1 LTFAARLRPTL
12 ICFRGVPENA
22 IPGAAKLTQ
31 LTGRAAQRTAA
42 AGLRPPPLALLI
54 ECPISTVNAFRLCFW
69 TENSHRAAVKLLK
82 RLNFSGLPG
91 IAGGESD
98 EGIRMIRG
106 FFRLIGLLLLAG
118 GFVFLVYDGARSIA
132 DQALRLTRLG
142 EFWNDI
148 NQASQ
153 RSFQALIDAN
163 APFLSGLLKL
173 LLNQPAWA
181 VMGVLGIV
189 LMLLFRPSKPL
200 IGYSRN

>member
-1 LTFAARLRPTL
+1 M
-12 ICFRGVPENA
+12 
-22 IPGAAKLTQ
+22 
-31 LTGRAAQRTAA
+31 
-42 AGLRPPPLALLI
+42 
-54 ECPISTVNAFRLCFW
+54 
-69 TENSHRAAVKLLK
+69 
-82 RLNFSGLPG
+82 RLNFSIRTG

-98 EGIRMIRG
+98 EGMRMIRG

-153 RSFQALIDAN
+153 RSFQAMIDGN
-163 APFLSGLLKL
+163 APFLSGLVKL
-173 LLNQPAWA
+173 VLNQPSWA
-181 VMGVLGIV
+181 VMGVLGIL
-189 LMLLFRPSKPL
+189 LMLLFRPRKPL